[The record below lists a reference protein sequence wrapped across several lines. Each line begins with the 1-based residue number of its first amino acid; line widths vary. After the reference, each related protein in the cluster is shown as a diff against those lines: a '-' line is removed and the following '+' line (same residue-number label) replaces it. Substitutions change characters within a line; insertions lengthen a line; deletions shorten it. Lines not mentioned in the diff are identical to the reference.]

1 MSQKVNVNAYF
12 ERIGFAGSIAPTL
25 ATLET
30 ILGLHVAAIPFEN
43 LNPFLGL
50 PVDLDL
56 KAIEKKLLAEQRG
69 GYCFEHNLLLG
80 AVLRELDY
88 PVRNLAARV
97 LRNDPD
103 PAEATHMLLLVD
115 ITGTTYLVDAGFGGS
130 TPSSPLKLRADSEQ
144 TTPHDIYRLTG
155 GQQDWLLETRAGDAW
170 KALYRFDTVEKS
182 AEDFASINL
191 ALSARPD
198 SPFVQELRVALAS
211 PGKRLKLWDNRLT
224 THVTGE
230 APETLT
236 LSSVDELRDVLSGT
250 FGIQLPAAELL
261 DPKLE
266 GILLKPTLSEH

>member
-30 ILGLHVAAIPFEN
+30 ILGLHVAAISFEN
-43 LNPFLGL
+43 LNPLLGL
-50 PVDLDL
+50 PVDLEL

-97 LRNDPD
+97 LLNDLD

-144 TTPHDIYRLTG
+144 TTPHDVYRLTG

-170 KALYRFDTVEKS
+170 KALYRFDMVEKS
-182 AEDFASINL
+182 AEDYAGINL
-191 ALSARPD
+191 ALSTRPD
-198 SPFVQELRVALAS
+198 SPFVQELRVALAP
-211 PGKRLKLWDNRLT
+211 PGKRLKLWNNRLT

-236 LSSVDELRDVLSGT
+236 LSSIEELRDVLSGT

-261 DPKLE
+261 DTKLE
-266 GILLKPTLSEH
+266 EILLKPTLSEH